1 MEQQTNRIFS
11 SRIRLDILFMIFL
24 IMQPL
29 IDIYR
34 TFLGDTLSIGPFA
47 IEEIFILLFLF
58 FLLIAS
64 SIQIFQNKTA
74 KKVLPYLFYLLIT
87 ACYLILHCLNMLQFD
102 QTIYSASDINIV
114 VEIYYIFR
122 AYLCPILLSI
132 LIFQNGVSDALFFR
146 TMKIIVCIISGI
158 IVVTNLLGISLVA
171 YSTEKKQ
178 IAGSIF
184 SWPSLSIDMIEIE
197 IEAYTSKGWFESANQ
212 IGALLFSLCP
222 FTILCAFK
230 KPSWSNCLLV
240 ALQGLSMIMLG
251 SRTASWGFLLAL
263 GAMLF
268 LALFLHL
275 CKLEKIPRL
284 RVLPILLAIAIFA
297 GILSYYSPGQFNK
310 RRNSETDLSDRPE
323 AEIDKEEIEN
333 SSGEYEAL
341 SLEEYLEQY
350 AFNYYIQSDYLKI
363 YPVSGDVEFWKNV
376 LSRDRYLNIDQR
388 SFKIEILQRIKERND
403 RTADTFL
410 GFGYT
415 TNIPYTERDYV
426 YQYYIFGILGVLI
439 LMGPF
444 IYALFLGG
452 IRMLLYPKQLLT
464 LENCAILMALG
475 CMLFVAFFAGH
486 VFGILINMFFMGA
499 YAAKILTNVKNS
511 KNCGEIL

>member
-184 SWPSLSIDMIEIE
+184 SWPSLSIDMMEIE

-230 KPSWSNCLLV
+230 KTVMVELPARCF
-240 ALQGLSMIMLG
+240 A
-251 SRTASWGFLLAL
+251 RTFNDYVR
-263 GAMLF
+263 F
-268 LALFLHL
+268 
-275 CKLEKIPRL
+275 
-284 RVLPILLAIAIFA
+284 
-297 GILSYYSPGQFNK
+297 SYC
-310 RRNSETDLSDRPE
+310 
-323 AEIDKEEIEN
+323 
-333 SSGEYEAL
+333 
-341 SLEEYLEQY
+341 
-350 AFNYYIQSDYLKI
+350 
-363 YPVSGDVEFWKNV
+363 
-376 LSRDRYLNIDQR
+376 
-388 SFKIEILQRIKERND
+388 
-403 RTADTFL
+403 FL
-410 GFGYT
+410 G
-415 TNIPYTERDYV
+415 
-426 YQYYIFGILGVLI
+426 IFISSRSNVISCFVLASLQI
-439 LMGPF
+439 RKNPAFACLANFTGHCYF
-444 IYALFLGG
+444 CWDIKLLFS
-452 IRMLLYPKQLLT
+452 
-464 LENCAILMALG
+464 
-475 CMLFVAFFAGH
+475 
-486 VFGILINMFFMGA
+486 GA
-499 YAAKILTNVKNS
+499 VQ
-511 KNCGEIL
+511 